1 MEIGSKILTGAA
13 ATLILALAGHVA
25 TGEKFISGLEQKAQ
39 TELAARGLDGA
50 SVSLGRDPLS
60 RGAVL
65 DGAVADEVKQE
76 ALSVVMA
83 IPGVSSASWKS
94 VEASETAE
102 GDGTA
107 TPVST
112 AADQDKVAKCQAD
125 VDKIIE
131 TNGISFRSGSAY
143 LSLETKQILDQL
155 SGALQACEGLLI
167 TVEGHTDDNGDSD
180 VNLIM
185 SQERADRIRV
195 GLVERGIAE
204 ALITAKAFGSTQ
216 PLVTGSDAAADAQ
229 NRRIAIRIGAASGSP
244 QIDAKAPQQYSS
256 MPLLLENLLLLLVTF
271 AIGLTIGRFIWGR
284 NNENI

>member
-1 MEIGSKILTGAA
+1 MKIGSKILTGTA
-13 ATLILALAGHVA
+13 ATLILALVGHAA

-60 RGAVL
+60 RGAIL
-65 DGAVADEVKQE
+65 DGAVTDEVKQD
-76 ALSVVMA
+76 ALNVVMT
-83 IPGVSSASWKS
+83 IPGISGASWQAG
-94 VEASETAE
+94 EAVETAE
-102 GDGTA
+102 GTA
-107 TPVST
+107 ASVST

-125 VDKIIE
+125 VDKIIA
-131 TNGISFRSGSAY
+131 TKGISFRSGSAY

-155 SGALQACEGLLI
+155 SAALQACAGLSI
-167 TVEGHTDDNGDSD
+167 TVEGHTDDNGDSE

-185 SQERADRIRV
+185 SQERADRIKA
-195 GLVERGIAE
+195 GLVERGIPE

-229 NRRIAIRIGAASGSP
+229 NRRIAIRIAAASSP
-244 QIDAKAPQQYSS
+244 SQIDAKAPQQNSS

-271 AIGLTIGRFIWGR
+271 AIGLAIGWFIWGR
-284 NNENI
+284 NDKNY

>member
-1 MEIGSKILTGAA
+1 MKIGSKILTGAA
-13 ATLILALAGHVA
+13 ATLILALVGHAA

-60 RGAVL
+60 RGAIL
-65 DGAVADEVKQE
+65 DGTVTDEVKQD
-76 ALSVVMA
+76 ALNVVMA
-83 IPGVSSASWKS
+83 IPGISGASWQAG
-94 VEASETAE
+94 EAAETA
-102 GDGTA
+102 DGTA
-107 TPVST
+107 ASVLT

-131 TNGISFRSGSAY
+131 TKGISFRSGSAY

-155 SGALQACEGLLI
+155 SSALQACAGLSI
-167 TVEGHTDDNGDSD
+167 TVEGHTDDNGDSE

-185 SQERADRIRV
+185 SQERSDRIKA
-195 GLVERGIAE
+195 GLVERGIPE

-229 NRRIAIRIGAASGSP
+229 NRRIAIRIAAASSP
-244 QIDAKAPQQYSS
+244 SQIDAKAPQQNSS

-271 AIGLTIGRFIWGR
+271 AIGLAIGWFIWGR
-284 NNENI
+284 NDKNY